1 MPQNT
6 NLNNNTYNDD
16 FDASKSFY
24 RVLFRPGYSIQTR
37 ELNNLQSILQN
48 QIESFGKHTFKQ
60 GDLVV
65 PGEVSYNNKLDY
77 VKLSSVSEV
86 AVNINGIITFKKYD
100 ISLLRNATLVGSTS
114 GVQATVI
121 TTEYGNDLE
130 SDILYVKYLTSGNS
144 NNEETFRQGE
154 TLEVVGISDSPTL
167 VVGTDGSA
175 LPNRIK
181 TLNYDTKI
189 ITEIDSPA
197 MGFASAVQV
206 QQGVYFINGF
216 FVTNSEQLIVV
227 DKYYNL
233 PSVKVGFI
241 ISESV
246 TTPDEDPSLYDNARG
261 FSNESA
267 PGAHRLKIDLSLTVY
282 QYDDSLDSNFI
293 QLVSIKNG
301 NIEKLI
307 QKQDYSLIEETLAR
321 RTYDES
327 GDYVVENFPLDLRD
341 YYKKNNNGGIY
352 PLNTETNLVSG
363 PTDPETGR
371 QITKTVD
378 EASQLMVAGIG
389 AGKAYVKGYEI
400 VNKNTKYIEVSKA
413 RDTLKRE
420 DNRIKINPLSSYKI
434 TNVFNSIPLNSE
446 GEDLTAYPTIYLNS
460 VFNDGSLGFNS
471 TESLTDG
478 EKDKQTLIRRGKYF
492 SPDIGVMTVYLKKE
506 HPVVGFPSNGDF
518 GLVGGNFEKFWY
530 IQSKQTT
537 STDTLVGSV
546 DLLSYSIVARPDI
559 ADSVDEDGEYNQLFL
574 ELTIAGNKS
583 DLQKLIKEYDES
595 DTTKRRRFFLNQTD
609 ARAYSFQ
616 TTTPQ
621 TIFAYGYVV
630 DYNPV
635 ITPIVGVAKPKDFKF
650 VKSGVGFNPD
660 SDIVLSKGR
669 SSANGGLTSIV
680 VTNRG
685 NNYSSSNPPSISF
698 TGGGGVNAAAEA
710 IILDGSIVSLNITNP
725 GSGYITAPQISI
737 TGGSGSG
744 CVATALLSQPTYNT
758 TFQLAYFNPIFFTK
772 IIVDQSITADIFKPG
787 KYVLGLSSGAYG
799 IIEGSSSYGF
809 SSVDTLFVRTLSGQF
824 RPGETITDEIGNA
837 RRIAR
842 ENTLSHIIV
851 KERGGGYS
859 STSKVLLNGVEY
871 SESAI
876 KINLLGSSIYKIDI
890 TDRNLVS
897 STYDSP
903 PIIGINSSTS
913 PTTFAKLTP
922 VLYRNTVIN
931 YSGENVKSIHSV
943 FGVGNRNIFTCD
955 VVNQDSSFF
964 NSKTLTDF
972 TFFGNTGSQY
982 LECSGFSGNPTSDL
996 IQGDVIQFTDKNN
1009 KLVRSIVQYV
1019 TTPGSLTRSRVYL
1032 DGVLTEDV
1040 TASNVIRIRPKIDN
1054 ATNSSLII
1062 PTGAKNLKSI
1072 EETSAD
1078 SKIKYYFRRD
1088 FVTTASTSGGNIT
1101 FAAQLPFG
1109 TQRFVS
1115 FSQEAF
1121 ILTVLEKRSA
1131 TTVETGDIIF
1141 LTNDKVNIV
1150 NSTDDSTG
1158 LTAGSVTVSLPSNF
1172 FGTTTNFPKIKLSAT
1187 VEVSKARSRL
1197 KTSVQNKRIVIVSPG
1212 DRVIPLRGYDYDT
1225 DSNDI
1230 ISYSDAYVIKN
1241 IFEGSLTSPPSV
1253 DSAGNLVSGIDVTN
1267 RFTFDDG
1274 QRDTLY
1280 DVSRIILKP
1289 GFDSPDGQLLVVF
1302 DYFEHSQGDFCTI
1315 DSYTHEAGLPLDEI
1329 PYFNSTVYGRVSL
1342 RDVIDFR
1349 PKVDSTAIISGYQDT
1364 SILSVEDST
1373 SFIRSGGISSS
1384 SPAID
1389 SNIEYTISFNTN
1401 QYLDRIDGVYLNKK
1415 GSFFVKEGN
1424 SSLNPTKPSDVE
1436 DSIPLYYAYIP
1447 AYTLSPSDVRVI
1459 SVDNRRYTMRDIG
1472 KLEKRVERLEEYT
1485 MLSLLEQQALNM
1497 QIKDELGLD
1506 RFKSGFAVDNFQN
1519 HAFGNIASSSY
1530 NCSIDTQQS
1539 VLRPTSKET
1548 SLKLTE
1554 VNTRNDQR
1562 FFNAYQKSG
1571 DVLTLPYTD
1580 LSFIGNNFATT
1591 TTNINPFVVL
1601 QYVGDAFLSPSVD
1614 QWYDERTQPIIL
1626 DNDSKVFS
1634 VFYSKTDS
1642 RFGYES
1648 LFNNFIINWIGTDR
1662 VFYNT
1667 SALTSLSKETSLAN
1681 TVAATVATSSNISP
1695 QNNESGKG
1703 TGKSFINPICRT
1715 NTVFFTLRRMKPNT
1729 QFFVFMDNK
1738 NIDRWV
1744 AQDYYFTGIGGN
1756 SVGPFANIDRPSI
1769 TTDANGNASGLI
1781 IIPNGLP
1788 PQPLSTWSG
1797 TLDSVIYDTSEQTGV
1812 PNSLKFTTGIKT
1824 IKFTSSLDGKSD
1836 SSAVSYSEVNYY
1848 ATGSL
1853 PEQPSSIV
1861 STYPSK
1867 FRSDEGVQT
1876 TGGSSVK
1883 PNPIS
1888 QSFTVENTPGGV
1900 FITGLNLFF
1909 NKKSNSIPV
1918 KVYLTNIETGKPGNY
1933 IIPGSETIL
1942 LPDTYIKIYTN
1953 GVLKI
1958 TKNENAVGQVSGA
1971 SGPVKTI
1978 IDRNGA
1984 ELPVDT
1990 QNRFTLSNDQVYT
2003 LVLSNHNGVEFKENE
2018 NLLFAS
2024 LTSFNATSNTD
2035 LRITI
2040 AKNSGRITGLYI
2052 KNMGSGYETANLT
2065 IESPQLPGG
2074 SVSTATA
2081 KVYSGNIFDCSLIV
2095 NGSGYTEA
2103 PSVIIT
2109 GTGTAPS
2116 GAVIESILTI
2126 DTPSVRMGV
2135 AVDPGASITTDSTT
2149 PTKFKF
2155 EYPVYLQNNTE
2166 YAFVIESDS
2175 IDYSVW
2181 TSKLGETEVATNS
2194 AVTSQPLL
2202 GSVFRSQNINTWVED
2217 IFEDIKFTLYR
2228 AQFDTS
2234 KNAIIELTNEDLG
2247 YELLDANPVETD
2259 SSASTNATSELFK
2272 NNKSIIKINHRHNGF
2287 EDSGKS
2293 YVTFKNAET
2302 ISGISDTYLNN
2313 AYFEIYNSGI
2323 NFYNI
2328 KSEIP
2333 ATSTLVGG
2341 GKTVKST
2348 HNKKFEKSYAQV
2360 GFLTFDNTNI
2370 TTKIKTTNIK
2380 PVDSND
2386 VTYTTYSQSTF
2397 DNGYEKTFLNE
2408 EHYFDNQKVVMSRL
2422 NELKNTSVSERSL
2435 SYKIEMSSES
2445 SYLSPVIDLR
2455 LCSVKLVNNIVE
2467 KAVGY
2472 ENRFGRRDQVLK
2484 FYPVYRFQIASDTP
2498 INIDVGNPSV
2508 PAIVTGFTSKAV
2520 GTIVRYDAGQLYVK
2534 MSTDTLFQPSE
2545 TLVFRNSPT
2554 ETSIRVGSSSP
2565 IEVIPSFITDT
2576 NVVVI
2581 EKTDVTK
2588 KYTGLI
2594 EGKVITWDVS
2604 KRELTVSNNKKPLN
2618 DNYTSASTFGS
2629 IYARKDTSIA
2639 TQEAD
2644 IFRIGDLLSYQGIVS
2659 GTEAFY
2665 EVKEVNYTYGVSFVP
2680 NTSTNNT
2687 SSLAEYTT
2695 KEIVID
2701 NASTS
2706 IDVRLTA
2713 NIFASDDVMV
2723 YYKTKDISSQY
2734 NFDDLEWIPFNTN
2747 GESDTFI
2754 LPSSDNSIA
2763 PYIESQ
2769 SSYKEYKYSI
2779 FGLNEF
2785 SSYGIKIVMR
2795 SSQPVYVPKVQDIR
2809 IVASY

>member
-6 NLNNNTYNDD
+6 NLNNKIYNDD
-16 FDASKSFY
+16 FDESKGFY

-65 PGEVSYNNKLDY
+65 PGEVSYNNRLNY

-86 AVNINGIITFKKYD
+86 AVNVNGVISFQKYD
-100 ISLLRNATLVGSTS
+100 ISLLRNQTLIGLTS

-121 TTEYGNDLE
+121 SSEYGNDLE
-130 SDILYVKYLTSGNS
+130 SDILYVKYLNSGNS

-154 TLEVVGISDSPTL
+154 SLEVVGVSDSPTL

-175 LPNRIK
+175 LPNRVK
-181 TLNYDTKI
+181 TLDYDTKVV
-189 ITEIDSPA
+189 TEIDSPA

-206 QQGVYFINGF
+206 QQGVYFVNGF
-216 FVTNSEQLIVV
+216 FVTNAEQLVVV

-241 ISESV
+241 INESV
-246 TTPDEDPSLYDNARG
+246 ITPDEDSTLYDNARG

-267 PGAHRLKIDLSLTVY
+267 PGAHRLKIDLTLKVY
-282 QYDDSLDSNFI
+282 QYDDSLESNFI

-301 NIEKLI
+301 NIEKLVR
-307 QKQDYSLIEETLAR
+307 QADYNLLEETLAR

-327 GDYVVENFPLDLRD
+327 GDYVVENFPLDLRE
-341 YYKKNNNGGIY
+341 YYKKNDNGGIY
-352 PLNTETNLVSG
+352 SLNTETNLVGG
-363 PTDPETGR
+363 PIDPETNK
-371 QITKTVD
+371 IKTRSID
-378 EASQLMVAGIG
+378 EASRLLVAGLG
-389 AGKAYVKGYEI
+389 SGKAYVKGFEI
-400 VNKNTKYIEVSKA
+400 VNKNTKYVEISKA

-434 TNVFNSIPLNSE
+434 TNVFNSVPLNSE

-478 EKDKQTLIRRGKYF
+478 SQEKQTLIRRGKYF

-506 HPVVGFPSNGDF
+506 HPTVGFPTNGDF

-537 STDTLVGSV
+537 ATDTLVGSI
-546 DLLSYSIVARPDI
+546 DLLAYSIVARPDI
-559 ADSVDEDGEYNQLFL
+559 ADSVDQDGNYNQLFL

-609 ARAYSFQ
+609 ARQYSFQ
-616 TTTPQ
+616 STTPQ

-635 ITPIVGVAKPKDFKF
+635 ITPVIGVAKPKDFKF

-660 SDIVLSKGR
+660 SDIILSKGR
-669 SSANGGLTSIV
+669 SSANGGLTSII
-680 VTNRG
+680 VTNG
-685 NNYSSSNPPSISF
+685 GSNYSTSNPPTISF
-698 TGGGGVNAAAEA
+698 TGGSGLNAAAEA
-710 IILDGSIVSLNITNP
+710 IISNGSIVAIKISNP
-725 GSGYITAPQISI
+725 GTGYITTPQINI
-737 TGGSGSG
+737 TSTVGSGAA
-744 CVATALLSQPTYNT
+744 ATALLSQPTYNT
-758 TFQLAYFNPIFFTK
+758 TFQLSYFNPIFFTK
-772 IIVDQSITADIFKPG
+772 IIVDQSVTADVFKAG
-787 KYVLGLSSGAYG
+787 KYIVGLSSGAYG

-871 SESAI
+871 NDSAI
-876 KINLLGSSIYKIDI
+876 KINLLGSSIYKIDVL
-890 TDRNLVS
+890 DRNLVS
-897 STYDSP
+897 STYNSP
-903 PIIGINSSTS
+903 PVISINSATS

-922 VLYRNTVIN
+922 VLYKNTVVN
-931 YSGENVKSIHSV
+931 YSPENVKSIHSI
-943 FGVGNRNIFTCD
+943 FGVGGKNIFTCD
-955 VVNQDSSFF
+955 VVNQDSSYFTA
-964 NSKTLTDF
+964 KTLTDF
-972 TFFGNTGSQY
+972 TFFGSIGSQY
-982 LECSGFSGNPTSDL
+982 LECSGFSGDPSKDL
-996 IQGDVIQFTDKNN
+996 IQGDIIQFTDKNN
-1009 KLVRSIVQYV
+1009 KLVRSVVQYV
-1019 TTPGSLTRSRVYL
+1019 TDPGSLVRSRVYL
-1032 DGVLTEDV
+1032 DNVLTEEV
-1040 TASNVIRIRPKIDN
+1040 TSSNVIRIRPKIDN

-1062 PTGAKNLKSI
+1062 PTGSKNLKSI
-1072 EETSAD
+1072 EETSSD

-1121 ILTVLEKRSA
+1121 ILTVLDKKSA

-1141 LTNDKVNIV
+1141 LRSDQVNIV
-1150 NSTDDSTG
+1150 NSTDDNTG

-1172 FGTTTNFPKIKLSAT
+1172 FGTNTNFPKIKLSAT
-1187 VEVSKARSRL
+1187 VEVSKARARL
-1197 KTSVQNKRIVIVSPG
+1197 KTSVPNKRIVIASPG

-1230 ISYSDAYVIKN
+1230 LSYSDVYKMSKV
-1241 IFEGSLTSPPSV
+1241 FEGSITSPPSV
-1253 DSAGNLVSGIDVTN
+1253 DSAGNLVSGIDVTD

-1289 GFDSPDGQLLVVF
+1289 GFEPPKGQLLVVF

-1315 DSYTHEAGLPLDEI
+1315 DSYTHESGLPIDEI

-1364 SILSVEDST
+1364 SLLSVEDST
-1373 SFIRSGGISSS
+1373 SFIRSAGIVASA
-1384 SPAID
+1384 PAID

-1401 QYLDRIDGVYLNKK
+1401 QYLDRIDGIYLNKK
-1415 GSFFVKEGN
+1415 GMFFVKEGN

-1447 AYTLSPSDVRVI
+1447 AYTLSPTDVRI
-1459 SVDNRRYTMRDIG
+1459 LPVDNRRYTMRDIG
-1472 KLEKRVERLEEYT
+1472 KLEKRIERLEEYT

-1548 SLKLTE
+1548 SLKLVET
-1554 VNTRNDQR
+1554 NTREDQR
-1562 FFNAYQKSG
+1562 FSNGYKKTG
-1571 DVLTLPYTD
+1571 DILTLPYTE
-1580 LSFIGNNFATT
+1580 LSFVGNNFATT

-1614 QWYDERTQPIIL
+1614 QWYDEKTQPIIL
-1626 DNDSKVFS
+1626 DNDSKIFS
-1634 VFYSKTDS
+1634 VFYSKSDS

-1648 LFNNFIINWIGTDR
+1648 IYNNFIVNWIGSDR

-1667 SALTSLSKETSLAN
+1667 TSLTSLSRESSLSN
-1681 TVAATVATSSNISP
+1681 TVAATIATSSNISP
-1695 QNNESGKG
+1695 QNNESGRG
-1703 TGKSFINPICRT
+1703 TGTSFISPICRT

-1729 QFFVFMDNK
+1729 EFYVFMDNK

-1756 SVGPFANIDRPSI
+1756 SVGPFTDVGRPSI
-1769 TTDANGNASGLI
+1769 TTDANGNASGLL

-1797 TLDSVIYDTSEQTGV
+1797 TIDSIVYDSSEQTGV
-1812 PNSLKFTTGIKT
+1812 PNSLKFTTGVKT
-1824 IKFTSSLDGKSD
+1824 IKFTSNVEGKSD
-1836 SSAVSYSEVNYY
+1836 SSVDSYTEVNYY
-1848 ATGSL
+1848 AVGSL
-1853 PEQPSSIV
+1853 PEQPVSIV

-1867 FRSDEGVQT
+1867 FRSEEGVQT
-1876 TGGSSVK
+1876 VDGSSVK

-1888 QSFTVENTPGGV
+1888 QSFKVENTPGGV
-1900 FITGLNLFF
+1900 FLTGMDLFF
-1909 NKKSNSIPV
+1909 NKKSSTIPV
-1918 KVYLTNIETGKPGNY
+1918 KVYLTNIESGKPGNY
-1933 IIPGSETIL
+1933 VIPGSETVL

-1953 GVLKI
+1953 GILKI

-1971 SGPVKTI
+1971 SGPVKMV

-2003 LVLSNHNGVEFKENE
+2003 LVLSNHNGVEYKPNE
-2018 NLLFAS
+2018 NILFTS
-2024 LTSFNATSNTD
+2024 LSSFNATSNTD
-2035 LRITI
+2035 LRVTI
-2040 AKNSGRITGLYI
+2040 AKDSGRITGLYI

-2074 SVSTATA
+2074 AVSTATA

-2126 DTPSVRMGV
+2126 DTPSIRMGV
-2135 AVDPGASITTDSTT
+2135 AIDPGASTATDSTT
-2149 PTKFKF
+2149 PTRFKF

-2175 IDYSVW
+2175 IDYNIW
-2181 TSKLGETEVATNS
+2181 TSKLGQTEVSTNS

-2247 YELLDANPVETD
+2247 YEVLDINPIETD

-2272 NNKSIIKINHRHNGF
+2272 NNKSIVKINHRHNGF

-2293 YVTFKNAET
+2293 YVTFKNTET

-2313 AYFEIYNSGI
+2313 TYFKIYNGGI

-2328 KSEIP
+2328 RSEIA
-2333 ATSTLVGG
+2333 ATSTLIGG
-2341 GKTVKST
+2341 GKTVKAT

-2370 TTKIKTTNIK
+2370 TSKIKTTNII
-2380 PVDSND
+2380 PVDTDS
-2386 VTYTTYSQSTF
+2386 VTYTTYSQLST
-2397 DNGYEKTFLNE
+2397 DNGYERTFLNE

-2422 NELKNTSVSERSL
+2422 NELKNTSVGDRSL
-2435 SYKIEMSSES
+2435 VYKIELSSTS

-2467 KAVGY
+2467 KASGY
-2472 ENRFGRRDQVLK
+2472 ENRFGRRDQVVK
-2484 FYPVYRFQIASDTP
+2484 FYPVYKFQVASDTA
-2498 INIDVGNPSV
+2498 ITIDVGSPSV
-2508 PAIVTGFTSKAV
+2508 PAVVTGFTSKAV
-2520 GTIVRYDAGQLYVK
+2520 GTIVKYESGQLYVK

-2545 TLVFRNSPT
+2545 TLIFRNNPSD
-2554 ETSIRVGSSSP
+2554 TSIRVGTSSP
-2565 IEVIPSFITDT
+2565 TEVVPSFLIDTD
-2576 NVVVI
+2576 VVSI
-2581 EKTDVTK
+2581 EKTDVSK
-2588 KYTGLI
+2588 KYSGLI
-2594 EGKVITWDVS
+2594 QGKIVNWDVS
-2604 KRELTVSNNKKPLN
+2604 KRELTISNNKKPLN
-2618 DNYTSASTFGS
+2618 NDYTSAATFGS
-2629 IYARKDTSIA
+2629 IFARKDTTVA

-2644 IFRIGDLLSYQGIVS
+2644 IFRVGDLLSYQGIVS
-2659 GTEAFY
+2659 GTESFY
-2665 EVKEVNYTYGVSFVP
+2665 EIKEVNYTPGVLYVP
-2680 NTSTNNT
+2680 SSSSNNT

-2695 KEIVID
+2695 KEIVLD
-2701 NASTS
+2701 NPSSS

-2713 NIFASDDVMV
+2713 NMFNSDDVQV
-2723 YYKTKDISSQY
+2723 YFKTKDISSQY
-2734 NFDDLEWIPFNTN
+2734 NFNDLDWVPFNTN
-2747 GESDTFI
+2747 GESDIAI
-2754 LPSSDNSIA
+2754 LPSSENTIA
-2763 PYIESQ
+2763 PYLESQ

-2779 FGLNEF
+2779 SGLNEF